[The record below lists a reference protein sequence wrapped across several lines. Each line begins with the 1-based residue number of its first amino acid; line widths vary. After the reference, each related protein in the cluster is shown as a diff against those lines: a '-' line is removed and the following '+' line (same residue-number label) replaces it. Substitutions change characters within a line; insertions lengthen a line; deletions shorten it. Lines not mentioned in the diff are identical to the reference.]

1 MFDTIHRILPIRA
14 RSRQCMREHNC
25 HRLSILFLRNERIA
39 TSGLQNIK
47 IRFLLDYY
55 LWQFF
60 RELRR
65 MDTLRN
71 DARYSSSTRFY
82 RPKLFLHLDL
92 SFRECEGYAWILYPD
107 CVSCNVYF
115 INRPELDVA
124 ELFYFANDR
133 ITLLY
138 PTRFVRV
145 FFVAFMNRVDIKISS
160 KLVPIRI
167 LLERRRNE
175 SVHRECDERVRRV
188 TKSRQAN
195 AEDGVLGEKEERGA
209 TGSRSWR
216 LEAK

>member
-115 INRPELDVA
+115 INWPELDVA
-124 ELFYFANDR
+124 ELFYTRERSNNSTLSYEIRPRFLRRIYETSGYKNFVEISPDCESRFEFHSNVDGTKASTANV
-133 ITLLY
+133 
-138 PTRFVRV
+138 TR
-145 FFVAFMNRVDIKISS
+145 
-160 KLVPIRI
+160 
-167 LLERRRNE
+167 E
-175 SVHRECDERVRRV
+175 
-188 TKSRQAN
+188 
-195 AEDGVLGEKEERGA
+195 
-209 TGSRSWR
+209 
-216 LEAK
+216 